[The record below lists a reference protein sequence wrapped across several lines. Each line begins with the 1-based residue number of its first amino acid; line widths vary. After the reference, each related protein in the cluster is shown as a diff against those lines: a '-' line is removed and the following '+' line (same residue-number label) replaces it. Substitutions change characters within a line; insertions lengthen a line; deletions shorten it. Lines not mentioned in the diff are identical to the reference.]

1 MTRLL
6 RLLRWPLEPAG
17 RQRGHAR
24 KVVAI
29 GATSGISQ
37 IVAAE
42 RLGGMG
48 ARLMLVTRDNKRGEA
63 ALARLHDSAPDIA
76 HRTH

>member
-24 KVVAI
+24 KVVVI

-63 ALARLHDSAPDIA
+63 ALD
-76 HRTH
+76 